1 MGKELDAKDPMEIG
15 QQLHIGVH
23 SDTQV
28 TSCNW
33 GSEELEDAEQTVTQV
48 FGSALSVS
56 YSGNPPHLW
65 EPLARIV
72 LDASYRA
79 TLHVG
84 AEASERHGGAD
95 GSRKVFLTLLGGGV
109 FGNDLAWI
117 TDAIRKSCHEFRA
130 EDLEVYIVCYGG
142 VPREVDLLCAEFN

>member
-1 MGKELDAKDPMEIG
+1 MEIG

-65 EPLARIV
+65 ERLARIV
-72 LDASYRA
+72 LNASYLA
-79 TLHVG
+79 TFHVG
-84 AEASERHGGAD
+84 AEASARHGGAD

-117 TDAIRKSCHEFRA
+117 TDAIRMSCDAFRA
-130 EDLEVYIVCYGG
+130 EDLEVHIVCYGG
-142 VPREVDLLCAEFN
+142 IPREVEELCDEFN